1 MRKALTMAV
10 DALLLAAQVA
20 TFFAVL
26 WLVWFAAWVF
36 G

>member
-10 DALLLAAQVA
+10 DAILLAAQVA
-20 TFFAVL
+20 TFFAAL
-26 WLVWFAAWVF
+26 WLTWFIVWVF